1 MAKQFHHDLK
11 TINKPKEIGQYL
23 FLSLFLLLL
32 SFFALLNALATVEE
46 TKARDVL
53 TSLAATFRSAVEPET
68 SAEIRISSL
77 EATSSP
83 EDLLKELERLWVKQ
97 VVVAKAKVLSPGQ
110 DIQLVLPANEL
121 FLGGE
126 AIVRSDRKDLI
137 RNVAR
142 TLSVQA
148 AGFTIHVQIV
158 LGSEAISEEQLQQKE
173 TLAMARAAAFAVALL
188 GFGAPEKGISIGIRR
203 GDRSKIRMRFVIRER
218 ALPKVDFQHLAQ

>member
-1 MAKQFHHDLK
+1 M
-11 TINKPKEIGQYL
+11 
-23 FLSLFLLLL
+23 
-32 SFFALLNALATVEE
+32 EE

-173 TLAMARAAAFAVALL
+173 TLAMARASAFAVALL
-188 GFGAPEKGISIGIRR
+188 GFGTSEKGISIGIRH
-203 GDRSKIRMRFVIRER
+203 GDRSKIRMRFTIRER

>member
-1 MAKQFHHDLK
+1 MAKQFDHYLETK
-11 TINKPKEIGQYL
+11 NKPKEIGQYL

-32 SFFALLNALATVEE
+32 SFFALLNALSTVEE

-53 TSLAATFRSAVEPET
+53 TSLAATFRSVVEPQT
-68 SAEIRISSL
+68 SAEIHIPSL
-77 EATSSP
+77 GSAPSP
-83 EDLLKELERLWVKQ
+83 EGLLKELERLWVNQ
-97 VVVAKAKVLSPGQ
+97 VFVAKAKVVSPGQ
-110 DIQLVLPANEL
+110 EMQLVLPANEL

-126 AIVRSDRKDLI
+126 SVIRSDRKNLI

-148 AGFTIHVQIV
+148 TRFTTHAQIV
-158 LGSEAISEEQLQQKE
+158 LGSEAISEGQLQQKE
-173 TLAMARAAAFAVALL
+173 TLAMARAAAFAVALVK
-188 GFGAPEKGISIGIRR
+188 FGAPEKGISIGIRR